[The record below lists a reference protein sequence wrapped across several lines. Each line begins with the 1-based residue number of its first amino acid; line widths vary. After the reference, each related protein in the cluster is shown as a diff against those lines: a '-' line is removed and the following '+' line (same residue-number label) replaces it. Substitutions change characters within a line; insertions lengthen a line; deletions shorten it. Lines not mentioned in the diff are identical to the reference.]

1 MRPCA
6 RSVGESDQAI
16 VIMAVD
22 KTQEAI
28 NVLKKNWGRTFGPE
42 IYAL

>member
-1 MRPCA
+1 L
-6 RSVGESDQAI
+6 GESGLAI
-16 VIMAVD
+16 IIAVD

-28 NVLKKNWGRTFGPE
+28 NVLKKNWVRTFGRD

>member
-1 MRPCA
+1 
-6 RSVGESDQAI
+6 
-16 VIMAVD
+16 VD

-28 NVLKKNWGRTFGPE
+28 NVLKKNWVRTFGRE

>member
-1 MRPCA
+1 
-6 RSVGESDQAI
+6 
-16 VIMAVD
+16 VD

-28 NVLKKNWGRTFGPE
+28 NVLKKNWGRTFGRE